1 VIEAEEVGEA
11 LDDVSLQVNQ
21 WQNEVIEVVEPCLND
36 MAELEDNPVEAE
48 TVILAGKLLIQVTDG
63 DWKQAEGMAEVLQ
76 SYISETRSKGGEI
89 VYVE

>member
-1 VIEAEEVGEA
+1 MIEAEEVGEA

-36 MAELEDNPVEAE
+36 MAELENNPVEAE
-48 TVILAGKLLIQVTDG
+48 TVIVAAKLFLQVTDG

-76 SYISETRSKGGEI
+76 SYISENGSRGGEI